1 MISKVGAILWKDI
14 LSEYRTKEMLG
25 SMVVFSLL
33 VSVIF
38 NFAFPPGSE
47 LMREAAPGILWM
59 TIIFAS
65 LLGLNRS
72 FVYEVDKG
80 CLQGLM
86 LAPVDRNVIYLSKAL
101 VNFIFITLVE
111 VLVLPVFSIF
121 FDLNVINSLL
131 QIFLVLIL
139 STAGV
144 AIIGTLFSAISV
156 NTRSREIMLPI
167 MYFPVFIP
175 VIFGAVQST
184 KAILQEQPWS
194 VIWGWLRIVI
204 AFDVI
209 FLIVALL
216 TFEFVIEE

>member
-1 MISKVGAILWKDI
+1 MI
-14 LSEYRTKEMLG
+14 
-25 SMVVFSLL
+25 VFSLL

-47 LMREAAPGILWM
+47 ALREAIPGILWM

-72 FVYEVDKG
+72 FIYEVDKG

-86 LAPVDRNVIYLSKAL
+86 LAPIPRSVVYIAKSL
-101 VNFIFITLVE
+101 VNFLFILLVE
-111 VLVLPVFSIF
+111 MIVLPIFAIF
-121 FDLNVINSLL
+121 FDLNLLDSLGPL
-131 QIFLVLIL
+131 LLVMLL
-139 STAGV
+139 STAGI

-156 NTRSREIMLPI
+156 NTKSREIMLPI
-167 MYFPVFIP
+167 LYFPVFIP

-184 KAILQEQPWS
+184 AAIFQEESWS
-194 VIWGWLRIVI
+194 VIWSWLKIII

-216 TFEFVIEE
+216 TFEYVIEE

>member
-1 MISKVGAILWKDI
+1 MASKVGAILWKDI

-47 LMREAAPGILWM
+47 LVREAAPGILWM

-86 LAPVDRNVIYLSKAL
+86 LAPVDRNMIYISKAL

-111 VLVLPVFSIF
+111 VVVLPVFSIF

-131 QIFLVLIL
+131 QILLVLIL
-139 STAGV
+139 STAGI

-184 KAILQEQPWS
+184 KAILQEQAWS

-209 FLIVALL
+209 FLVVALL

>member
-14 LSEYRTKEMLG
+14 LSEYRSKEMLG
-25 SMVVFSLL
+25 SMIVFSLL

-72 FVYEVDKG
+72 FVYEVEKG

-86 LAPVDRNVIYLSKAL
+86 LAPVDRNVIYLGKAL
-101 VNFIFITLVE
+101 VNFIFICLVE
-111 VLVLPVFSIF
+111 MIVLPLFSIF
-121 FDLNVINSLL
+121 FDLNFIDSLL
-131 QIFLVLIL
+131 KMLLVLIL
-139 STAGV
+139 STAGI

-156 NTRSREIMLPI
+156 NTRSRETVLPI
-167 MYFPVFIP
+167 IFFPVFIP
-175 VIFGAVQST
+175 VILGAVQST
-184 KAILQEQPWS
+184 KAILQEQDSNVVW
-194 VIWGWLRIVI
+194 WWLLFVTL
-204 AFDVI
+204 FDVI
-209 FLIVALL
+209 FLMVALS